1 MIDTTS
7 LSIFLGASL
16 ALLIAPGPAVLYIVA
31 RSIDQGRMAGVV
43 SVLGIGAGG
52 MVHVALAVLSL
63 SGLLVVSAVAFTVVK
78 YLGAVYLIYLGISTL
93 LRKTETH
100 DDPVFVKKPLGK
112 IFRQGV
118 IVNMLNPK
126 TAIFFFAF
134 LPQFINPEIGS
145 VSVQIAFLG
154 MIFISMA
161 VVTDGAYAMVAGTL
175 GDWLR
180 DNETFLKVQK
190 YLSGSIYIL
199 LGVATAVSGS
209 GSDK

>member
-7 LSIFLGASL
+7 LGIFLGASL

-63 SGLLVVSAVAFTVVK
+63 SGLLVVSAMAFTVVK

-93 LRKTETH
+93 LRKTKTP

-145 VSVQIAFLG
+145 VSVQIAVLG
-154 MIFISMA
+154 MLFISMA
-161 VVTDGAYAMVAGTL
+161 IVTDGAYAMVAGTL

-180 DNETFLKVQK
+180 DNEAFLKVQK
-190 YLSGSIYIL
+190 YLSGSIYIV
-199 LGVATAVSGS
+199 LGVATAIS
-209 GSDK
+209 GSDKS